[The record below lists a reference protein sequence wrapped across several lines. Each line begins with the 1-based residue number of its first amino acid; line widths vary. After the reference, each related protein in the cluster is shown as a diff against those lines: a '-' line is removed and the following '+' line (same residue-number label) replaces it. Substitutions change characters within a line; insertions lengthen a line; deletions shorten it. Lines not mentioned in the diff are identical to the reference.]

1 MLSLLWIHTAEERSR
16 RRDKKKLFIKA
27 VRYIH
32 NAGCNSHAGP
42 IFTKFNILKF
52 HDLVN
57 LNQACFMYK
66 FINNKLPLSFQNFFQ
81 KLNNFDRSQSLHLTL
96 LKRSNLQY
104 FPSYAIPRLWNSL
117 SLDLKRKGSLNT
129 FKKYYAK
136 YLSQGY
142 STPCTVANCYSCR
155 K

>member
-1 MLSLLWIHTAEERSR
+1 MFSYYHIDIKRICTLQ
-16 RRDKKKLFIKA
+16 KKA
-27 VRYIH
+27 VRYIE
-32 NAGCNSHAGP
+32 NSKYNSHAGP
-42 IFTKFNILKF
+42 IFKKFNILKF

-57 LNQACFMYK
+57 LNQACFMHK
-66 FINNKLPLSFQNFFQ
+66 FINNKLPISFQNFFP
-81 KLNNFDRSQSLHLTL
+81 KLNNFDRSLSFQLVF

-104 FPSYAIPRLWNSL
+104 FPSYAIPKLWNFL
-117 SLDLKRKGSLNT
+117 PLDLKRNVSFNL

-136 YLSQGY
+136 HLAQDY